1 MRMNLG
7 MSSQVTDDR
16 KLTSTV
22 TDRTFERF
30 LKRERGQSRSVRV
43 EAYLARVAVDV
54 RGQ

>member
-1 MRMNLG
+1 MDLG

-16 KLTSTV
+16 ELTSTV
-22 TDRTFERF
+22 TDGTFERF
-30 LKRERGQSRSVRV
+30 LKSSQSSSVRS